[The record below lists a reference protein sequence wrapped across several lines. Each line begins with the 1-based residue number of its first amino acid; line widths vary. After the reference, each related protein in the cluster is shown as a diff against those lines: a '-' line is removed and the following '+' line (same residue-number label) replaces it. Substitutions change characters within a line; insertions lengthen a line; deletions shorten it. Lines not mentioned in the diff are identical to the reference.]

1 LFCANFY
8 NHTIKITRL
17 MIEIKCADDMN
28 MSLDPALVVTT
39 SGPLVVAD
47 ETGEPTDGAGEPTDG
62 AEVVPNT
69 GAATELEAGG
79 DATTAGVAA
88 GAGAGVVAGGGV
100 VAGVAGFAGAIVAT
114 TTGERGAGVP
124 TTSASAGTVVVVRE
138 TPETPV
144 ANVTVA
150 TGAAAGAGVAPS

>member
-1 LFCANFY
+1 M
-8 NHTIKITRL
+8 T
-17 MIEIKCADDMN
+17 EIKCADDMN
-28 MSLDPALVVTT
+28 MSLDPALVVTV

-47 ETGEPTDGAGEPTDG
+47 GASEPTGGV
-62 AEVVPNT
+62 EVVPNT

-79 DATTAGVAA
+79 GATTGGVVA
-88 GAGAGVVAGGGV
+88 GAAAGVVAGGGV
-100 VAGVAGFAGAIVAT
+100 FTGVGLFTGAIVAT
-114 TTGERGAGVP
+114 TTGARGAGVP
-124 TTSASAGTVVVVRE
+124 MTSASAGTVVVVRE